1 MKLMLN
7 GAVTLGTFDGANV
20 EIVEEAGR
28 ENNYIFGATVEEL
41 EKIKATYDPKA
52 IYKKNALLRR
62 ALDTLAETPKI
73 NGTTIFQMSLVK
85 RKNGELKLCD
95 NFTSDHLTANDTVKG
110 GVIGGLLGLLGGPIG
125 ALVGG
130 AAGVLIGDAV
140 DEDDKHDS
148 QDLIEQVA
156 QRLEE
161 GDIGLIMS
169 VEEQDENIL
178 NHMLVKYNNFVVRF
192 DAETIAK
199 EVEAIEKREQELA
212 EQKDD

>member
-1 MKLMLN
+1 MYN
-7 GAVTLGTFDGANV
+7 IVGAVFAS
-20 EIVEEAGR
+20 ESEAR
-28 ENNYIFGATVEEL
+28 E
-41 EKIKATYDPKA
+41 
-52 IYKKNALLRR
+52 ALNK
-62 ALDTLAETPKI
+62 LAETPKI

-169 VEEQDENIL
+169 VDEQDENIL

-199 EVEAIEKREQELA
+199 EVEAIEKQEQEKA
-212 EQKDD
+212 EQKHD